1 MHQPVHYL
9 VLENRIN
16 MKKEELENIIK
27 EQPNLKDLPNNKL
40 IEMMDLLTKDFEST
54 KENIINSTRYLDTI
68 EELYNR
74 TLKVYQD
81 RANGR

>member
-1 MHQPVHYL
+1 
-9 VLENRIN
+9 LENHFN
-16 MKKEELENIIK
+16 MKKEELDNLIK
-27 EQPNLKDLPNNKL
+27 QQPSLKDLPNDKL

-81 RANGR
+81 RTNGR

>member
-1 MHQPVHYL
+1 
-9 VLENRIN
+9 
-16 MKKEELENIIK
+16 MKKEELEDIIK

-81 RANGR
+81 RTNGR

>member
-1 MHQPVHYL
+1 
-9 VLENRIN
+9 

-27 EQPNLKDLPNNKL
+27 EQPNLKNLPNNKL
-40 IEMMDLLTKDFEST
+40 IEMMDLLTKDFELT
-54 KENIINSTRYLDTI
+54 KESIINSTRYLDTV

-81 RANGR
+81 RTNGK

>member
-1 MHQPVHYL
+1 
-9 VLENRIN
+9 

-40 IEMMDLLTKDFEST
+40 IEIMDLLTKDFELT
-54 KENIINSTRYLDTI
+54 KESIINSTRYLDTI

-81 RANGR
+81 RTNGR

>member
-1 MHQPVHYL
+1 MS
-9 VLENRIN
+9 ENRIN

-40 IEMMDLLTKDFEST
+40 IEMMDLLTKDFELT
-54 KENIINSTRYLDTI
+54 KESIINSTRYLDTI

-81 RANGR
+81 IANGR

>member
-1 MHQPVHYL
+1 
-9 VLENRIN
+9 

-40 IEMMDLLTKDFEST
+40 IEMMDLLTKDFELT
-54 KENIINSTRYLDTI
+54 KENIINSTRYLDTV

-81 RANGR
+81 RTNGK

>member
-1 MHQPVHYL
+1 M
-9 VLENRIN
+9 LENHIK
-16 MKKEELENIIK
+16 MKKEELDNIIK

-40 IEMMDLLTKDFEST
+40 IEMMDLLTKDFELT
-54 KENIINSTRYLDTI
+54 KENIINSTRYLDTV

-81 RANGR
+81 RTNGK

>member
-1 MHQPVHYL
+1 
-9 VLENRIN
+9 
-16 MKKEELENIIK
+16 MKKEELDNLIK
-27 EQPNLKDLPNNKL
+27 QQPSLKDLPNDKL

-81 RANGR
+81 RTNGR

>member
-1 MHQPVHYL
+1 
-9 VLENRIN
+9 

-40 IEMMDLLTKDFEST
+40 IEMMDLLTKDFELT
-54 KENIINSTRYLDTI
+54 KESIINSTRYLDTV

-81 RANGR
+81 RTNGK

>member
-1 MHQPVHYL
+1 
-9 VLENRIN
+9 
-16 MKKEELENIIK
+16 MKKEELDDIIK

-81 RANGR
+81 RTNGR

>member
-1 MHQPVHYL
+1 
-9 VLENRIN
+9 

-40 IEMMDLLTKDFEST
+40 IEMMDLLTKDFELT
-54 KENIINSTRYLDTI
+54 KESIINSTRYLDTV

-74 TLKVYQD
+74 TLKIYQD
-81 RANGR
+81 RTNGK

>member
-1 MHQPVHYL
+1 M
-9 VLENRIN
+9 LENRIN

-81 RANGR
+81 RTNGR